1 MRTLIPL
8 LVLSLALLLSDL
20 LTVQRMDGCPVE
32 QLPTLYGMPLPYRTS
47 IPWVNS
53 MSGELYAQ
61 GLVIDLVC
69 CMLVLA
75 GLRSA
80 ALRWLPIGLRQARWS
95 QFLYRGV
102 LVISTLLI
110 TFFVFMVEWRGEPK
124 PDLVF
129 DCPEWQ
135 WATGAF
141 LE

>member
-8 LVLSLALLLSDL
+8 LVVALALLLSDL
-20 LTVQRMDGCPVE
+20 LTVQRMDSCPTE
-32 QLPTLYGMPLPYRTS
+32 QLPALYGAPLPYRTS

-61 GLVIDLVC
+61 GLVIDLIC
-69 CMLVLA
+69 TMLLLA

-80 ALRWLPIGLRQARWS
+80 ALRWLPITLLQARWS

-102 LVISTLLI
+102 LVSSTLLI
-110 TFFVFMVEWRGEPK
+110 AFFVFMVEWRWEPK

-129 DCPEWQ
+129 DCPEWR
-135 WATGAF
+135 WTTGAF